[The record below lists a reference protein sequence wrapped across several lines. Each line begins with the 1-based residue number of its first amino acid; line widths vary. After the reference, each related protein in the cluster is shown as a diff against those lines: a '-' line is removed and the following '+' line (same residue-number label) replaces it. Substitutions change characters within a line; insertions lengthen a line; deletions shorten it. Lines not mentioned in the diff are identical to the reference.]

1 MGTIRRFEDLQV
13 WNKSRE
19 LTRLVYRM
27 TSHPSFMNDFRLRN
41 QMRDA
46 AVSIMSNIAEGFSRN
61 TDKEFIQF
69 LFVSKASVAEIQSQS
84 YVALDERYLS
94 NESFTEIYEMCDHTS
109 RMLSN
114 LIKYLRNSV
123 QHTPRDRRVN
133 ATTR

>member
-13 WNKSRE
+13 WAKSRE
-19 LTRLVYRM
+19 LTRLVYKV
-27 TSHPSFMNDFRLRN
+27 TSHPSFTNDLRLRN

-84 YVALDERYLS
+84 YVALDQQYLS
-94 NESFTEIYEMCDHTS
+94 NDIFVQIYEMADHTS

-114 LIKYLRNSV
+114 LIKYLRTSV
-123 QHTPRDRRVN
+123 KSTRRNDAVD
-133 ATTR
+133 ASTR

>member
-19 LTRLVYRM
+19 LMRLIYKI
-27 TSHPSFMNDFRLRN
+27 TSNSSFNYDFRLRN

-46 AVSIMSNIAEGFSRN
+46 SVSIMSNIAEGFSRN

-69 LFVSKASVAEIQSQS
+69 LFVSKASVAEIQSQT
-84 YVALDERYLS
+84 YVALDQSCLS
-94 NESFTEIYEMCDHTS
+94 NNTFKEIYEMCDHTS

-123 QHTPRDRRVN
+123 QNTRRN
-133 ATTR
+133 DTTSH